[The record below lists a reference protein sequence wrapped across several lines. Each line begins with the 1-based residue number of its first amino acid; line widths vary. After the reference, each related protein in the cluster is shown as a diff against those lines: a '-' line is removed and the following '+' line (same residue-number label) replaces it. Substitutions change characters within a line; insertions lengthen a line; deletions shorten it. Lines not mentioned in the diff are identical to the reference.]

1 MTLRQD
7 KVEKHLAELKRNVN
21 LTNTYE
27 TAESCNTGVNEREI
41 DSLQQIK
48 RMLANL
54 DNAQSHQ
61 PAAVLTQQAHY
72 LNFKKQ

>member
-1 MTLRQD
+1 MVKFLKAVNEFRDNELWEMTLRQD

-41 DSLQQIK
+41 DSL
-48 RMLANL
+48 
-54 DNAQSHQ
+54 
-61 PAAVLTQQAHY
+61 
-72 LNFKKQ
+72 